1 MLLIETG
8 DPPLQICNAAG
19 SVLQLLIGWAD
30 IVAAVFGLEPIGWV
44 DAIDWLAMELH
55 NGCCEVI
62 GKTSTKW
69 MLTNVFIYLD

>member
-30 IVAAVFGLEPIGWV
+30 IVAAVLGLEPIG
-44 DAIDWLAMELH
+44 
-55 NGCCEVI
+55 
-62 GKTSTKW
+62 
-69 MLTNVFIYLD
+69 